1 MADRTVKV
9 RLEADI
15 SDFVGDIGVK
25 APAAVKRLEAAAD
38 SANKKLATVG
48 KKTGFDDLGTKADT
62 ASTKVTKAGVEAET
76 AGKKISTSAKGASV
90 ELDKLGK
97 SSENVGKSTDSMSKT
112 LAKASKITDAHAN
125 ALGRLRVA
133 QLRLAEA
140 QKSGKGGSSL
150 AGAEESAASAER
162 AVKKFEDA
170 GNRSGKGFITG
181 LRKWLTGKGGAAD
194 VGKAGGTVF
203 GSGFLG
209 VLKTPILGPAVIA
222 ILTAAVLTA
231 MPAAGAVAG
240 GAFVAAFGA
249 GLAALPIIFAAKSQ
263 EVGHIWSTTLSG
275 LGTEMQ
281 LLSKPFESVLINIAG
296 YFKRTVDDFSPT
308 LSKAFSDLAHPVD
321 SFVNNFS
328 VALEGLIPAIGPISD
343 AFSKVL
349 DDLGQG
355 GALKD
360 AIKSISD
367 GLIDLSNSVAAN
379 PQALGDFVRGL
390 GNIVKS
396 ALELIKILND
406 ANTAFE
412 QFTHGLSLVDVTM
425 AGIGSTLE
433 PLKFLF
439 SGLGGGIGILKS
451 LTSSTDATAAATRAA
466 SMGTANFADSLNK
479 TGASMAVAT
488 ASALHNAHATHEAN
502 VAATLLAGAY
512 DRQWAATQKANDA
525 LTRNANILLQ
535 LSGAEIGYQAAVDA
549 ATESVKENGHT
560 HDLNTAKGRANQQ
573 SLDDL
578 ARSANEQTVA
588 MRNANDGNVK
598 AAKAA
603 ETGRAAYIKLAQQM
617 GYNKAE
623 AVAMAAQ
630 FIAIPNVTRTARLQ
644 ANITDLESKLATA
657 KAKLK
662 DPHLTATQKATLK
675 AEISN
680 LEANIAKAKGEL
692 NSLPSSKTV
701 TITTNFYKN
710 MVETTTHKDV
720 GVRVPP
726 NANGG
731 YYPHGVI
738 PSYAN
743 GKLPSQATIAPGK
756 GAGMV
761 QWAEQETGGEAFIPL
776 APSKRDRS
784 EKILGQV
791 AGKFGMGLVKS
802 FADGGFTLPGGRLVD
817 IAFLLK
823 QLGVPFDPAAGVNY
837 TSTLAAANR
846 ANRAAAPAKDAA
858 LKADRAEQAAKA
870 QQAAIQRAITLQ
882 QRAVAAARAP
892 KQTTKAGQAAEGK
905 RVAAEQKKLIALQDQ
920 LYKAK
925 IRTTAATKASNAAD
939 AVYKIRAEAAA
950 KATEAHKAAIEKLIA
965 QQKAAVDLA
974 NQVATGLTSGANIG
988 DLFSKSLTGKGL
1000 LADLQGKG
1008 ADLGKFGALIATLRK
1023 RGVDETLIEQ
1033 IVAKGP
1039 DQGMGIAQ
1047 AILDGGLA
1055 LINALNKAQWAL
1067 EAQANAIGAGVATA
1081 QYGVKVAGARAS
1093 GGGVTAGM
1101 TYRVNE
1107 LGQEFFTAPINGDV
1121 VPAGQD
1127 PRRYIQGMSGSW
1139 GGSSSS
1145 REVHLHQTIV
1155 NNGVSMAE
1163 ADLIAQRANAKME
1176 LLARGY

>member
-38 SANKKLATVG
+38 SANKKLAGVG

-62 ASTKVTKAGVEAET
+62 ASTKVTKAGVEAEA
-76 AGKKISTSAKGASV
+76 AGKKISTSAKGAGV
-90 ELDKLGK
+90 GLDKLGK
-97 SSENVGKSTDSMSKT
+97 SSENVGKSTDSMSKS
-112 LAKASKITDAHAN
+112 LEKASKVTDSHAN

-150 AGAEESAASAER
+150 AGAEESVKSAER
-162 AVKKFEDA
+162 AVKNAEIAGRNVGQKFV
-170 GNRSGKGFITG
+170 SG
-181 LRKWLTGKGGAAD
+181 LRKWITGKGGAAD
-194 VGKAGGTVF
+194 VGKTGGTVF

-231 MPAAGAVAG
+231 LPAVGAVAG
-240 GAFVAAFGA
+240 GAFVTAFGA

-281 LLSKPFESVLINIAG
+281 LMSKPFESVLINIAG

-360 AIKSISD
+360 MIKSISD

-390 GNIVKS
+390 GNVVKS
-396 ALELIKILND
+396 ALELIKVLND

-412 QFTHGLSLVDVTM
+412 NFTGGVSLVDATM
-425 AGIGSTLE
+425 AGIGAAFE
-433 PLKFLF
+433 PLKFAF
-439 SGLGGGIGILKS
+439 SGMAGGIGLVKS
-451 LTSSTDATAAATRAA
+451 LTQSTDANGA
-466 SMGTANFADSLNK
+466 SMASAGAKTASFADSLNK
-479 TGASMAVAT
+479 TGASMAAAT
-488 ASALHNAHATHEAN
+488 TSALHNAHATHEAN
-502 VAATLLAGAY
+502 VQASLAAGAY
-512 DRQWAATQKANDA
+512 DRQAAATDRLLNSLNRLSSLLLGQKDA
-525 LTRNANILLQ
+525 EL
-535 LSGAEIGYQAAVDA
+535 GYAQAVADA
-549 ATESVKENGHT
+549 TAAIKENGHT
-560 HDLNTAKGRANQQ
+560 HDFATQKGRDNYRNLLQVAQAANVQRDAFIKNNQGLAAAAKVTETAKAGF
-573 SLDDL
+573 
-578 ARSANEQTVA
+578 
-588 MRNANDGNVK
+588 
-598 AAKAA
+598 
-603 ETGRAAYIKLAQQM
+603 IKLAHQM
-617 GYNKAE
+617 GYSIPVAK
-623 AVAMAAQ
+623 AMADSM
-630 FIAIPNVTRTARLQ
+630 IKIPNVTRTARLQ
-644 ANITDLESKLATA
+644 ANIADLESKLATA

-662 DPHLTATQKATLK
+662 DPHLTATQRAKIEADIRNILAGIAT
-675 AEISN
+675 
-680 LEANIAKAKGEL
+680 AKGAL
-692 NSLPSSKTV
+692 NSVPSSKTV
-701 TITTNFYKN
+701 SITVNTYKN

-720 GVRVPP
+720 GVRAPGQ
-726 NANGG
+726 ANGG
-731 YYPHGVI
+731 FYPGGV

-743 GKLPSQATIAPGK
+743 GKLPDQATIAPGK
-756 GAGMV
+756 GGGMV

-817 IAFLLK
+817 IAFLIK
-823 QLGVPFDPAAGVNY
+823 QLGIQFDPAAGVNY

-846 ANRAAAPAKDAA
+846 ANRAVVPAKAAA
-858 LKADRAEQAAKA
+858 LKADKSEQAAKA

-892 KQTTKAGQAAEGK
+892 KQTTKAGQAAEDR

-939 AVYKIRAEAAA
+939 AVYKIRADAAA
-950 KATEAHKAAIEKLIA
+950 KAATAHKDAIEKLIE

-974 NQVATGLTSGANIG
+974 NQVASGLTSGANIG

-1067 EAQANAIGAGVATA
+1067 EQQANLIGAGVATA
-1081 QYGVKVAGARAS
+1081 QYGVKVAGARAG
-1093 GGGVTAGM
+1093 GGGVNAGM

-1107 LGQEFFTAPINGDV
+1107 KGQEFFTAPINGHV
-1121 VPAGQD
+1121 VPAGVD
-1127 PRRYIQGMSGSW
+1127 PRRYIQGMSGGW

-1145 REVHLHQTIV
+1145 REVHVHQ
-1155 NNGVSMAE
+1155 NNYFTGVSMAE
-1163 ADLIAQRANAKME
+1163 ADLIAQRANAKAE
-1176 LLARGY
+1176 LAARGY

>member
-112 LAKASKITDAHAN
+112 LEKASKVTDAHAN

-181 LRKWLTGKGGAAD
+181 LRKWFTGKGGAAD

-231 MPAAGAVAG
+231 MPAVGAVAG
-240 GAFVAAFGA
+240 GAFVTAFGA

-263 EVGHIWSTTLSG
+263 EVGHIWSMTMSG

-343 AFSKVL
+343 AFSKIL

-360 AIKSISD
+360 MIKSIAD
-367 GLIDLSNSVAAN
+367 GMIDLSNSVAAN
-379 PQALGDFVRGL
+379 PQAFGDFVRGL

-412 QFTHGLSLVDVTM
+412 QFTHGISLVDVTM

-512 DRQWAATQKANDA
+512 DRQAAATNKAIDA
-525 LTRNANILLQ
+525 LNRESNLLLA
-535 LSGAEIGYQAAVDA
+535 LSGSEIGYKQAVLDATQAVKD
-549 ATESVKENGHT
+549 NGKT
-560 HDLNTAKGRANQQ
+560 HDISTQKGINNVTALNQVAAAANAQR
-573 SLDDL
+573 D
-578 ARSANEQTVA
+578 A
-588 MRNANDGNVK
+588 MLKAGDGTVK

-603 ETGRAAYIKLAQQM
+603 ETGRAGFIKLAVQM
-617 GYNKAE
+617 GYTIPQAR
-623 AVAMAAQ
+623 AMAASL
-630 FIAIPNVTRTARLQ
+630 IAIPNVTRTAKLN
-644 ANITDLESKLATA
+644 ANITDLEGKLATA
-657 KAKLK
+657 KTKLK
-662 DPHLTATQKATLK
+662 DPHLTATQRAK
-675 AEISN
+675 
-680 LEANIAKAKGEL
+680 LEANIKNLEKGIADAKAAL
-692 NSLPSSKTV
+692 ASVPPSKTV
-701 TITTNFYKN
+701 TITANFYKN
-710 MVETTTHKDV
+710 MVETTTHLDK
-720 GVRVPP
+720 GVRTV

-731 YYPHGVI
+731 YYPSGI
-738 PSYAN
+738 PSYAD

-791 AGKFGMGLVKS
+791 ASKFGMGLVKS

-837 TSTLAAANR
+837 TSTLATANR

-892 KQTTKAGQAAEGK
+892 KQTTKAGQAAEDK

-939 AVYKIRAEAAA
+939 AVYKIRADAAA
-950 KATEAHKAAIEKLIA
+950 KATEAHKAAIEKLIE

-974 NQVATGLTSGANIG
+974 NQVATGLTSSANIG

-1039 DQGMGIAQ
+1039 DQGIGIAQ

-1107 LGQEFFTAPINGDV
+1107 KGQEFFTAPINGHV
-1121 VPAGQD
+1121 VPAGVD
-1127 PRRYIQGMSGSW
+1127 PRRYIQGMSGGW

-1145 REVHLHQTIV
+1145 REVHVHQ
-1155 NNGVSMAE
+1155 NNYFTGVSMAE
-1163 ADLIAQRANAKME
+1163 ADLIAQRANAKAE
-1176 LLARGY
+1176 LAARGY